1 MDLSTQ
7 PCFHTVGK
15 YVDINIQFQSN
26 ALYLSGLANY
36 LFNWVLSSGKAAIY
50 SKCFCNDND
59 RIYYQLL
66 YVDWVCVGQ
75 NQIRMKT
82 SLVGNSSGHIGTN
95 QFVMGI
101 FFYYVMGI
109 LKDFSFRC
117 GREVIICCLE
127 PKLMQLSLYSGQFN
141 FFLLV
146 SP

>member
-1 MDLSTQ
+1 MDLSSQ

-50 SKCFCNDND
+50 SKCFCNDD
-59 RIYYQLL
+59 DIIYYQLL

-82 SLVGNSSGHIGTN
+82 SLVGNSQSHMSGAS
-95 QFVMGI
+95 VMAVGW
-101 FFYYVMGI
+101 VPQ
-109 LKDFSFRC
+109 FSFMRLLH
-117 GREVIICCLE
+117 EA
-127 PKLMQLSLYSGQFN
+127 SLD
-141 FFLLV
+141 FLKA
-146 SP
+146 